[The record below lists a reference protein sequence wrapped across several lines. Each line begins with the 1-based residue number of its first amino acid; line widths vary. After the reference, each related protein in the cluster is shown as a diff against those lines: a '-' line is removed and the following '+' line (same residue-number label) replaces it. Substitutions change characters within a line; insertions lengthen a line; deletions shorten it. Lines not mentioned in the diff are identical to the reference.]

1 MSSNVM
7 SIFTPFSLGKLTL
20 KNRIVMAPMC
30 MYSSD
35 ETGVVLPFHH
45 AHYTAR
51 AYGGVSLVILEA
63 TAVEARGRISV
74 QDLQISSDHHVEGLK
89 SLVHHIHLGGA
100 KAAIQLAHAGRKS
113 MSLNEPSIAPSPLSF
128 SDAYRMPHAMSLQ
141 DIQTVVHAFK
151 EAGRRAS
158 EAGFDGIELHAAHG
172 YLINQFLSPLT
183 NHRQDKYGGSLEHRT
198 RILLDILKAIQLVF
212 KGSVWIRMSVEEYAQ
227 GGHHV
232 EDTLKVLDI
241 IRPYI
246 DGVNVSTG
254 GIVPFPIK
262 AEKGY
267 QLAFAK
273 HIKQAGFITLAGGL
287 VTTIDE
293 INLALNTNQCDAI
306 YLGRELLLNPYF
318 LLQHIKKEQPNL
330 MLEAYKRG

>member
-1 MSSNVM
+1 MLTNLM

-20 KNRIVMAPMC
+20 KNRVVMAPMC

-35 ETGVVLPFHH
+35 ESGVVLPFHH

-63 TAVEARGRISV
+63 TAVESRGRISV
-74 QDLQISSDHHVEGLK
+74 HDLQISSDVHIEGLK

-113 MSLNEPSIAPSPLSF
+113 MDLSQPSIAPSSVSF
-128 SDAYRMPHAMSLQ
+128 SETYRTPAEMNQKDIVTVIQSFKDAA
-141 DIQTVVHAFK
+141 
-151 EAGRRAS
+151 RRAS
-158 EAGFDGIELHAAHG
+158 EAKFDGIELHAAHG

-183 NHRQDKYGGSLEHRT
+183 NHRQDAYGGTLAKRATFLIE
-198 RILLDILKAIQLVF
+198 ILKAIHDVF
-212 KGSVWIRMSVEEYAQ
+212 KGSIWIRMSVEEYAE
-227 GGHHV
+227 GGHHL
-232 EDTLKVLDI
+232 EETLTILEI

-246 DGVNVSTG
+246 DGVNVSSG

-267 QLAFAK
+267 QLSFAK
-273 HIKQAGFITLAGGL
+273 KIKQTGFVTIAGGL
-287 VTTIDE
+287 VTSIDE
-293 INLALNTNQCDAI
+293 IKEALKTDQCDAV

-318 LLQHIKKEQPNL
+318 VLQHIKKEQPQW
-330 MLEAYKRG
+330 MLEPYKRG